1 MKKII
6 ALSLAVLS
14 AVMITGCSA
23 NTANSSSFV
32 DEITSSETETSATE
46 ATTTPKP
53 ETSTS
58 TSTTTTTTETT
69 TTTKLEATTITVE
82 TTTAETTVPET
93 TTATVPSV
101 STELPAPEWTEN
113 EASGSKYV
121 NTSCF
126 SRERAVP
133 GSATARLYNV
143 NDKVTVVA
151 ITNTGYYKLEDGT
164 FIHSDYLSD
173 KEIEVSSS
181 GEYTTIHYVPGQTF
195 PGLITPPRTI
205 VDLSTVVTRGHN
217 AEDYLS

>member
-32 DEITSSETETSATE
+32 GDIASSETETSATE

-53 ETSTS
+53 ETSTI
-58 TSTTTTTTETT
+58 TTTTTTETT
-69 TTTKLEATTITVE
+69 TTTKLETTTVTAE

-101 STELPAPEWTEN
+101 SAELPAPEWTEN
-113 EASGSKYV
+113 EASGTKYV

-133 GSATARLYNV
+133 GSATAGLYNV
-143 NDKVTVVA
+143 NDKVTVIA
-151 ITNTGYYKLEDGT
+151 LTDTGYYKLEDGT
-164 FIHSDYLSD
+164 FIHSDFLSD

-181 GEYTTIHYVPGQTF
+181 GEYTTISYVPGQTF